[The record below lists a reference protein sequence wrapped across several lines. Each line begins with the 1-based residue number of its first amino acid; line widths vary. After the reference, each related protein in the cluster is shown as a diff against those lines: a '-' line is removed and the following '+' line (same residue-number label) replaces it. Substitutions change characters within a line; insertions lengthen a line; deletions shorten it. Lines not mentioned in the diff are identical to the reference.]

1 MTLFDR
7 LIQVKTGVKYRIQYD
22 EIVPPTMDARPG
34 SRMEKTRELLAWS
47 NSHRLAALLAVL
59 LPVCGMIGAWRITA
73 GDGDLLHLAMFLD
86 FLFSTWMLATYA
98 VIAALLVASMVI
110 LRFGHRIT
118 GEGTDLARTLRR
130 QSLVWLTAY
139 LVFAGSTMAI
149 GWLFAVELEASMMR
163 DRLEQQ
169 RAIAGLKAQQVD
181 KWIAERLLDEELLAT
196 ALSGPAFE
204 KVQRDGAEARQS
216 ILTLTEFLA
225 NYPERVAVSLFLAD
239 GKVLAHL
246 GHGAGP
252 DPQVASAV
260 EKLAAAHGT
269 STIIDVYRTAEA
281 VPRVHM
287 AIIVAVLAR
296 GRDRVEGYLATT
308 LDPFRVLFKDVAVWP
323 GPSPSSEVVVVR
335 RDGPDVVFVT
345 PPRLMTTVPDPLQF
359 RERID
364 GSALPAARALVEGD
378 GVRLGPDYR
387 GIEVVT
393 ASQHVDRLPWTVVA
407 KTDRAEIMV
416 PIHAKQ
422 ERVAL
427 AVAVTLVITAGM
439 VLFMARGQRASTI
452 SYSSHVEAG
461 RRAATQR
468 YAFLVQMAPDVV
480 LTLDMDGR
488 IIEANEAAVRAYGYS
503 MNELVGRTVKE
514 LRTPDELVRLEQQW
528 AGGQAPDGVLF
539 ETVHRRKD
547 GTIFPVEVSG
557 RTIEV
562 EGRPLRQAF
571 VRDITIRKGL
581 QRDVLRLARVQRAMQ
596 AGTRILLRAEN
607 ELDLFQAMCD
617 AIVEVGGYRLAAVAI
632 ANDDERRSISFVA
645 TSGPS
650 DGYLEGADGTWGPGP
665 NGRGTTG
672 TAIRMGTIQ
681 VNKDFATNP
690 EVAAC
695 RDAALARGLRSSV
708 ALPLRSVGKVFGALA
723 IHAGEPN
730 AFGPEELELL
740 GTLADDISY
749 GLDSLRERQRNR
761 LLERQIGQAARL
773 QAVTQAMMGIL
784 ARARSAAEL
793 YQEACAVMVDVGGF
807 RLAAVGERQK
817 DSGHKIAFLA
827 VHGADEGYLA
837 RAAATWDERPDT
849 REPLG
854 GALRTGDIQV
864 IANENGSDSDP
875 ATAAWRVDAEKHG
888 LKSAIVL
895 PLKHRGRTFAALA
908 LYAERPDPFE
918 RNVIDA
924 LVTIARNLS
933 DRAVV
938 MSAETGA

>member
-1 MTLFDR
+1 
-7 LIQVKTGVKYRIQYD
+7 
-22 EIVPPTMDARPG
+22 
-34 SRMEKTRELLAWS
+34 METTRGLLAWG
-47 NSHRLAALLAVL
+47 NSHRLAALLAML
-59 LPVCGMIGAWRITA
+59 LIACGAIGAWRITA
-73 GDGDLLHLAMFLD
+73 DDDDLLHVAKFLD
-86 FLFSTWMLATYA
+86 FLTSTWMVATYA
-98 VIAALLVASMVI
+98 VIGALLVASLVI
-110 LRFGHRIT
+110 LRFGHRI
-118 GEGTDLARTLRR
+118 GGPSKDLDLTLRR
-130 QSLVWLTAY
+130 QALIWVAAY
-139 LVFAGSTMAI
+139 LVFAVLTISI
-149 GWLFAVELEASMMR
+149 GWLFADELHASMMR
-163 DRLEQQ
+163 DRFEQQ
-169 RAIAGLKAQQVD
+169 RAIARLKAQQID
-181 KWIAERLLDEELLAT
+181 KWVAERLLDAELLGT
-196 ALSGPAFE
+196 ALSAAPFE
-204 KVQRDGAEARQS
+204 DLQRDGAEVRPL
-216 ILTLTEFLA
+216 ILALTEFLA
-225 NYPERVAVSLFLAD
+225 GYPERVAVSLFSAD
-239 GKVLAHL
+239 GKMSAHL
-246 GHGAGP
+246 GRGAGP
-252 DPQVASAV
+252 DPEVASAIDV
-260 EKLAAAHGT
+260 LVAARGT
-269 STIIDVYRTAEA
+269 SEIVDAYRTAETA
-281 VPRVHM
+281 PLVHM
-287 AIIVAVLAR
+287 AIIVAVAPR
-296 GRDRVEGYLATT
+296 GRDQPKGYLATT
-308 LDPFRVLFKDVAVWP
+308 LDPFRVLFKEVAAWP

-345 PPRLMTTVPDPLQF
+345 PPRLMPAVSNPMQF
-359 RERID
+359 RERIE
-364 GSALPAARALVEGD
+364 GSRLPAARAVVEGD
-378 GVRLGPDYR
+378 GVRIGPDYR
-387 GIEVVT
+387 GVEVVT
-393 ASQHVDRLPWTVVA
+393 ASRHVDRLPWAVVV
-407 KTDRAEIMV
+407 KTDHAEIMV

-422 ERVAL
+422 RRVAL
-427 AVAVTLVITAGM
+427 AVGITLAITAGM
-439 VLFMARGQRASTI
+439 VLFMARGQRADTI
-452 SYSSHVEAG
+452 SYSSHVESE

-480 LTLDMDGR
+480 LTFDMDGR

-547 GTIFPVEVSG
+547 GTTFPVEVSG

-562 EGRPLRQAF
+562 EGRQLRQAF

-596 AGTRILLRAEN
+596 AGMRILLRAEN

-645 TSGPS
+645 TSGPG

-665 NGRGTTG
+665 HGRGTTG
-672 TAIRMGTIQ
+672 TAIRMGTVQ

-690 EVAAC
+690 EVAAW

-708 ALPLRSVGKVFGALA
+708 SLPLRSVGKVFGALV
-723 IHAGEPN
+723 IHAAEPN

-773 QAVTQAMMGIL
+773 QAVTQTMMGTL
-784 ARARSAAEL
+784 ARARSPAEL

-807 RLAAVGERQK
+807 RLAAVGERQQ

-837 RAAATWDERPDT
+837 RAAATWDEQPDI

-854 GALRTGDIQV
+854 AALRTGDIQV
-864 IANENGSDSDP
+864 IASDNGSESNP
-875 ATAAWRVDAEKHG
+875 AIAAWRVDAEKHG

-933 DRAVV
+933 ARAVI
-938 MSAETGA
+938 MSAETVA